1 MATMIMEQGSGA
13 VPVSAGRLWTGR
25 IISLLMIV
33 FMLFD
38 SIIKLI
44 NIESVQQSMRQIEI
58 PGNLARPIGIIEL
71 VCVVLYIIPRTSIY
85 GIILLTGYLGGATA
99 IKLRMEDPW
108 CLFSVGVGLL
118 FWIGLVLRDEKVS
131 KFLRP

>member
-1 MATMIMEQGSGA
+1 MATMIMEQGREA
-13 VPVSAGRLWTGR
+13 VPVSAGRLWAGR

-71 VCVVLYIIPRTSIY
+71 VCVVLYIIPRTSVY

-118 FWIGLVLRDEKVS
+118 LWVGLILRDEKVS
-131 KFLRP
+131 KFLK